1 MISTA
6 QDLSAA
12 LHSRGLLANGPFLA
26 DAIPSTE
33 HERPWFVSLL
43 LGVSGWIAGL
53 FLLVFVGLLF
63 QPTKAPAALTT
74 GLVLIAAAWGLFRL
88 DRSAAFV
95 SQFALALSIAG
106 QSIFLYGV
114 FDALNGEHHLALMV
128 FCALLL
134 QAVMALIMPSHLHR
148 LLSAL
153 FACIAWAFSVRFG
166 LFGEPSFGRGA
177 DLSPPLGLTL
187 TSWALAWSP
196 VAVTI
201 YALVRTEAAWMARGW
216 QPVVRPILTG
226 LIAGLAYAT
235 LASHPF
241 ETFRWWGS
249 APVQQNW
256 LALWPMLSAIA
267 SLAALIAA
275 FAMGS
280 RALIGACIAAM
291 LVHMSHFYYELGT
304 SLLIKSLIMLAMGGA
319 MLLAAQILSK
329 EHNK

>member
-6 QDLSAA
+6 QDLRSA
-12 LHSRGLLANGPFLA
+12 LHGRGLLESGQALA
-26 DAIPSTE
+26 DALPATE
-33 HERPWFVSLL
+33 HERPWFISLL

-63 QPTKAPAALTT
+63 QPTKAPAALAT
-74 GLVLIAAAWGLFRL
+74 GLVLLAAAWGLFKS

-106 QSIFLYGV
+106 QIIFLWGI
-114 FDALNGEHHLALMV
+114 FDALDGEHHIALMV

-134 QAVMALIMPSHLHR
+134 QAAMALIMPNHLHR

-166 LFGEPSFGRGA
+166 LFGEPSFSRGT
-177 DLSPPLGLTL
+177 DLSPSLGLTL

-196 VAVTI
+196 VVVAI
-201 YALVRTEAAWMARGW
+201 YALVRTEASWMMRGW

-226 LIAGLAYAT
+226 LITGLAYAT

-249 APVQQNW
+249 EPVQQNW
-256 LALWPMLSAIA
+256 LALWPLLSAIA

-280 RALIGACIAAM
+280 RALMGACVVAM
-291 LVHMSHFYYELGT
+291 LAHMSHFYYELGT
-304 SLLIKSLIMLAMGGA
+304 SLLTKSLVMLAMGGA
-319 MLLAAQILSK
+319 MLLAAQLLRK
-329 EHNK
+329 EGGK